1 MEAIFF
7 WLFAIG
13 MLLGGLAVIL
23 NRNPVASALCLVLTI
38 LGLAGLFVML
48 HAFLLAAIQIL
59 VYAGAVM
66 VLFLFIIMLLDL
78 KAEGARKIRVF
89 GLVSGL
95 GVSALF
101 FWVLW
106 RVLGNS
112 PQGTVLDSSL
122 PNSAVNDIPLIAGR
136 LFTQYILP
144 FEVVGV
150 LLLVAMLGV
159 ILLTKKELK

>member
-7 WLFAIG
+7 WLFASG
-13 MLLGGLAVIL
+13 MLLAGVSVIL

-38 LGLAGLFVML
+38 IGLAGLFVML

-78 KAEGARKIRVF
+78 KVEENRKIRVF
-89 GLVSGL
+89 GLISGL
-95 GVSALF
+95 GVSGLF
-101 FWVLW
+101 FYELL
-106 RVLGNS
+106 RALSKNPHGAELAS
-112 PQGTVLDSSL
+112 DL
-122 PNSAVNDIPLIAGR
+122 PNNTVNDIPLIGEK
-136 LFTQYILP
+136 LFSQYVLP
-144 FEVVGV
+144 FEVIGV

>member
-7 WLFAIG
+7 WFFACG
-13 MLLGGLAVIL
+13 MLLGGISVIL

-48 HAFLLAAIQIL
+48 HAFLLGVIQIL

-66 VLFLFIIMLLDL
+66 VLFLFIIMLLDI
-78 KAEGARKIRVF
+78 KAEGTRKIRVL
-89 GLVSGL
+89 GLISGL
-95 GVSALF
+95 GVAGFF
-101 FWVLW
+101 FWTL
-106 RVLGNS
+106 LQALAQNPHG
-112 PQGTVLDSSL
+112 GDLASSL
-122 PNSAVNDIPLIAGR
+122 PNNTVNDIPIIGSK
-136 LFTQYILP
+136 LFSQYILP
-144 FEVVGV
+144 FEVIGV